1 MFSPDVY
8 YVIMQ
13 QVQCRELMKWKPYKQ
28 TKNIKA
34 RFQDLDECDESFYV
48 TYMYKKGRD
57 IFENTSL
64 SRQLFGA

>member
-1 MFSPDVY
+1 
-8 YVIMQ
+8 
-13 QVQCRELMKWKPYKQ
+13 MKAIQ
-28 TKNIKA
+28 TKKNIKA